1 MSDSPPKPPKVGLG
15 AAVTIAL
22 ALLAVL
28 GVTLMVAPDLLAHPA
43 QTTVVRAKAD
53 LPALTVISTTHVTT
67 AAVPASQAKGLVTD
81 PAQAVG
87 KVTTQAVA
95 AGAGLKRAAL
105 LALPSDRW
113 LVSVPISGT
122 LAPAIGDVVALLG
135 VRSGADQA
143 GLAIADAVVVA
154 AADQAVLV
162 AVAPGEAEAAAAY
175 LVSPNRLIAVRR
187 FGPVPA
193 P

>member
-1 MSDSPPKPPKVGLG
+1 
-15 AAVTIAL
+15 
-22 ALLAVL
+22 
-28 GVTLMVAPDLLAHPA
+28 MVVPDLLAHPA
-43 QTTVVRAKAD
+43 QTTVVRAEAD

-67 AAVPASQAKGLVTD
+67 AAVPVSQAKGLVTD

-95 AGAGLKRAAL
+95 AGAGLNRAAL
-105 LALPSDRW
+105 LALPADRW

-122 LAPAIGDVVALLG
+122 LAPAIGDAVALLG
-135 VRSGADQA
+135 VRSDADQA
-143 GLAIADAVVVA
+143 SLTIADAVVVA

-162 AVAPGEAEAAAAY
+162 AVTPGEAEAASRY

-187 FGPVPA
+187 FAPTPAPVP
-193 P
+193 